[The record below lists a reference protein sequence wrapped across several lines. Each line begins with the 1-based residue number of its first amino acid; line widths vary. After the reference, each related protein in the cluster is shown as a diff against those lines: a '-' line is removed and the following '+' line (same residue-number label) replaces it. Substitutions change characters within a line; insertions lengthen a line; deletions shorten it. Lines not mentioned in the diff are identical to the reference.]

1 MNLRAAATTFLAVVL
16 AVTLGMGSASASTA
30 DPSPGPGPGPGHQNS
45 QPTVPVP
52 AAVVPAGD
60 VDLLTGYPHEVH
72 TDERMIDEELELTE
86 AAPHT
91 LGRFH
96 AGSP

>member
-16 AVTLGMGSASASTA
+16 TVTLGMGSASATTA
-30 DPSPGPGPGPGHQNS
+30 DPSPGPGHHSS
-45 QPTVPVP
+45 QPALP
-52 AAVVPAGD
+52 AAVLPAGD

-72 TDERMIDEELELTE
+72 TDERMIEEELEHAE